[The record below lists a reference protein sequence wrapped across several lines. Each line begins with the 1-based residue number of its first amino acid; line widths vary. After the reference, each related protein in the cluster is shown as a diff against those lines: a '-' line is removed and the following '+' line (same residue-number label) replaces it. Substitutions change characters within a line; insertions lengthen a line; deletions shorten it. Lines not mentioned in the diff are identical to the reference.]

1 MADPNWAEQ
10 VTAIATAIGALGL
23 LSAIGA
29 AIFAAQ
35 QVREARQSRQ
45 AQIGAD
51 FVRRWDE
58 SDLVAARHL
67 ISQYDSGDA
76 LRDAFRDLI
85 AANSV
90 DAYAMYH
97 ELDYFEQMGAL
108 EELGAV
114 PFDLVR
120 LLLGKRLVERW
131 ELWQPSLEMLGRD
144 AYPMFT
150 ALVTKMRGAIATALP
165 GA

>member
-1 MADPNWAEQ
+1 MSDPNWAEQ

-45 AQIGAD
+45 AQVGAD

-58 SDLVAARHL
+58 DDLVAARRL
-67 ISQYDSGDA
+67 VAQYRTGEE
-76 LRDAFRDLI
+76 LRDAFRELI
-85 AANSV
+85 ATNAV
-90 DAYAMYH
+90 DAYALYH
-97 ELDYFEQMGAL
+97 ELDYYEQLGAL

-114 PFDLVR
+114 PLELVR
-120 LLLGKRLVERW
+120 MLLGRRLIERW
-131 ELWQPSLEMLGRD
+131 ELWKPSLDMLGAD
-144 AYPMFT
+144 SYPMFT
-150 ALVTKMRGAIATALP
+150 ALVAKMRRSVAATA
-165 GA
+165 